1 MDSSLFEAE
10 FSLYFPS
17 SLTWSHPEA
26 PRPFLLRVEEVR
38 ALLHTSRLLLLLL
51 LLLPPPPWGQSRSGA
66 PSNPSSLLEEV
77 LLLLRGSA
85 MVLSAQALGLVVLA
99 AILLQ
104 TIAVAVSFMYFSRV
118 LNTVS
123 RWFERR
129 RRARASP
136 WRCVKPHQHS
146 FNLLRSREEHRGGA
160 KGTGTN
166 LCRKDLTVKNRHKR
180 TTAVA
185 QRLPVWEEIE
195 WRSPCRT
202 DSYQRKRKHFTLLEE
217 VPLLKVPLF
226 TRRKLE
232 NVRMQV
238 VLTYYWLR
246 HKQTPP
252 PSFTPVTF

>member
-51 LLLPPPPWGQSRSGA
+51 LLPPPPWGQSRSGA

-85 MVLSAQALGLVVLA
+85 MVLSVQALGLVVLA

-129 RRARASP
+129 RRARTLVRGAASSLTSTPSTSWGAERSTGGEQRGQELTSAEKSWP
-136 WRCVKPHQHS
+136 WRTDTNAPR
-146 FNLLRSREEHRGGA
+146 LLHNVCLSERRS
-160 KGTGTN
+160 N
-166 LCRKDLTVKNRHKR
+166 
-180 TTAVA
+180 
-185 QRLPVWEEIE
+185 
-195 WRSPCRT
+195 
-202 DSYQRKRKHFTLLEE
+202 EE
-217 VPLLKVPLF
+217 VPVGQTV
-226 TRRKLE
+226 TRGNESTSRCW
-232 NVRMQV
+232 R
-238 VLTYYWLR
+238 R
-246 HKQTPP
+246 CH
-252 PSFTPVTF
+252 F